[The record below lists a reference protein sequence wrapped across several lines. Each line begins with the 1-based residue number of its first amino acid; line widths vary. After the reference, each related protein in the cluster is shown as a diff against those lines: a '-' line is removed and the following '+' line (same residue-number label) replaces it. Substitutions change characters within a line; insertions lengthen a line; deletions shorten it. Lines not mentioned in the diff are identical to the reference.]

1 MGMLLDSFSLDDFV
15 EGVEQDFEVFFQGKA
30 AFVAQVVA
38 YPLAE
43 GEVVAPVDLCQA
55 RNARAQRHPLASGG
69 GGEGVHLFRNPGAGA
84 DEAHVSDKDVDEF
97 RQFVQGGAAQQG
109 TEGGGAFTIRKQ
121 LAVRPRP
128 VVHCFEFDDA
138 EGDASAPDAPLG
150 EDGAAPGVDG
160 DDEGQQQ
167 EKRRQQRK
175 QDKRPGNVEQAFEE
189 TRVQGLMAGQGRH
202 GVEV

>member
-1 MGMLLDSFSLDDFV
+1 MLLDSFSLDDFV

-109 TEGGGAFTIRKQ
+109 TEGGGTFTIRKQ

-138 EGDASAPDAPLG
+138 EGDTSAPDAPLG
-150 EDGAAPGVDG
+150 EDGAAPRVDG
-160 DDEGQQQ
+160 DDEGQ
-167 EKRRQQRK
+167 
-175 QDKRPGNVEQAFEE
+175 
-189 TRVQGLMAGQGRH
+189 
-202 GVEV
+202 